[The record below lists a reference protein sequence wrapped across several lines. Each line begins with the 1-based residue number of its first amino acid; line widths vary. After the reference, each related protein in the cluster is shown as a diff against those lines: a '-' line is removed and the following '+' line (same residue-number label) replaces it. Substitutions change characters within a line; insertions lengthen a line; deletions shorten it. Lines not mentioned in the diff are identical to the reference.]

1 MNWVI
6 FTTECSGKT
15 TFCNRNANKIGKYDL
30 IDYDKITA
38 LSDEVVLIDI
48 ILELKNKD
56 NQIYLTN
63 IVPPEF
69 ILNCNKHFEN
79 LSFGIVKIKEEILI
93 ENIKNRHN
101 ILYNSNYI
109 LEYNKKLQ
117 NIIQYSKT
125 LMNKI
130 LSVNSFDE
138 FKNVLYPPPPPK
150 INLTKRIIRL

>member
-30 IDYDKITA
+30 IDYDKTTP

-63 IVPPEF
+63 IFPP
-69 ILNCNKHFEN
+69 
-79 LSFGIVKIKEEILI
+79 
-93 ENIKNRHN
+93 
-101 ILYNSNYI
+101 
-109 LEYNKKLQ
+109 
-117 NIIQYSKT
+117 
-125 LMNKI
+125 
-130 LSVNSFDE
+130 
-138 FKNVLYPPPPPK
+138 
-150 INLTKRIIRL
+150 

>member
-1 MNWVI
+1 MNWII

-15 TFCNRNANKIGKYDL
+15 TFCKINGNKIGKYDV
-30 IDYDKITA
+30 IDYDKIST

-63 IVPPEF
+63 IVPPDF
-69 ILNCNKHFEN
+69 ILNCNKHFQN
-79 LSFGIVKIKEEILI
+79 LSFGIVKLKEDILI
-93 ENIKNRHN
+93 ENIKNRHH

-109 LEYNKKLQ
+109 LECNKKLE
-117 NIIQYSKT
+117 NIIEYSKT
-125 LMNKI
+125 LSNRI
-130 LSVNSFDE
+130 LSLNSFDE
-138 FKNVLYPPPPPK
+138 FKNVLYPPTPK